1 MRIKANTVILLG
13 IKGMWASVAL
23 ITLALVIM
31 SLYLRK
37 WGDAGYALLFFC
49 CYAWLATVVGFA
61 ETIGTGPV
69 VFNLGLFRCQVAPA
83 DILFS
88 TQFRNILTTR
98 PLGMYL
104 LVIKK
109 IPLLILFQ
117 DVDDDLI
124 MKQLIRRS

>member
-1 MRIKANTVILLG
+1 LFG
-13 IKGMWASVAL
+13 IKGMWAGVAL

-31 SLYLRK
+31 SLYLGK

-49 CYAWLATVVGFA
+49 CYVWLATLVGFV
-61 ETIGTGPV
+61 ETIGTGSV
-69 VFNLGLFRCQVAPA
+69 VFFLGLFRCQVVPA

-98 PLGMYL
+98 PLGMHR

-109 IPLLILFQ
+109 MPYLILCQ
-117 DVDDDLI
+117 DVADDLA
-124 MKQLIRRS
+124 MKQLGRHR